1 MKNRAA
7 IKSLIRCTHFL
18 ALQHIAHTT
27 NFEKLIDLVVAC
39 GGEDLKYFMGKT
51 GKNATYSSRTA
62 VVEFVEVIGTWVE
75 ESLLKR
81 IQRAPYYSIMADEC
95 VDITTVEELSVFCRW
110 EEEGLPVEHFLE
122 IVHLQKADAGSI
134 YSALIECLK
143 QKNLKV
149 GNIVGMGFDGANTFS
164 GRKTGVQARLKKLA
178 PNALFVHCH
187 CHMLQLACVQAANST
202 TKIKHVYTTLTS
214 VWKFFHFSP
223 KRTETLIEVQR
234 VIDLPELKLIKPSD
248 TRWLAHERCVKG
260 IKTSYA
266 GIVIAL
272 DNIYELTHEPE
283 ALGLSKILRKKET
296 NAAIFLLDYIL
307 PLVAKL
313 NKTLQTKQLDLS
325 ILSSLVN
332 ATLHSLDDAIL
343 PAANWILEL
352 LEEAGNLERDIGL
365 EITLADIKL
374 FQDTVAMP
382 FIATLKAN
390 ISSRFESSGDIVSA
404 LSIFDPRKAPLD
416 SENLSH
422 YGEDSIRTLLAHY
435 GVERCGVTLQGEETV
450 KAALISSDVFT
461 EWTTFRHFMF
471 KQPKDD
477 MLLQLKELAS
487 NEMLENMF
495 PNLNK
500 LAKISISI
508 PVTTASVERS
518 FSQMKMIKTRLRNR
532 LSDSSLSLLM
542 KIAIESPITMSDS
555 ILEEMVD
562 IWNRKGRKISV

>member
-1 MKNRAA
+1 M
-7 IKSLIRCTHFL
+7 
-18 ALQHIAHTT
+18 
-27 NFEKLIDLVVAC
+27 
-39 GGEDLKYFMGKT
+39 
-51 GKNATYSSRTA
+51 
-62 VVEFVEVIGTWVE
+62 
-75 ESLLKR
+75 
-81 IQRAPYYSIMADEC
+81 
-95 VDITTVEELSVFCRW
+95 
-110 EEEGLPVEHFLE
+110 
-122 IVHLQKADAGSI
+122 
-134 YSALIECLK
+134 
-143 QKNLKV
+143 
-149 GNIVGMGFDGANTFS
+149 
-164 GRKTGVQARLKKLA
+164 
-178 PNALFVHCH
+178 
-187 CHMLQLACVQAANST
+187 
-202 TKIKHVYTTLTS
+202 
-214 VWKFFHFSP
+214 
-223 KRTETLIEVQR
+223 QR

-307 PLVAKL
+307 PQVAKL

-343 PAANWILEL
+343 PAENWILEH

-450 KAALISSDVFT
+450 KAALISSDVLQNG
-461 EWTTFRHFMF
+461 
-471 KQPKDD
+471 QPS
-477 MLLQLKELAS
+477 A
-487 NEMLENMF
+487 
-495 PNLNK
+495 
-500 LAKISISI
+500 ISC
-508 PVTTASVERS
+508 
-518 FSQMKMIKTRLRNR
+518 L
-532 LSDSSLSLLM
+532 SSL
-542 KIAIESPITMSDS
+542 KTTCCY
-555 ILEEMVD
+555 
-562 IWNRKGRKISV
+562 N